1 MRVIDSPTMGGLA
14 HFKEALSPLRK
25 TPMLSPRVGPA
36 NDSLYQHAEAG
47 RMSLE
52 MLDLSSNS
60 VASIR
65 DMDCSHETNR

>member
-1 MRVIDSPTMGGLA
+1 
-14 HFKEALSPLRK
+14 
-25 TPMLSPRVGPA
+25 
-36 NDSLYQHAEAG
+36 
-47 RMSLE
+47 MSLE